1 MVTKMSSK
9 YQNRPCDVIAVGQR
23 NPVLYAESRGHRE
36 DRETPVECPFHVVLW
51 KGYVYVVNRIVLIA
65 LSNIQGFRIVIIYF

>member
-1 MVTKMSSK
+1 MSPK
-9 YQNRPCDVIAVGQR
+9 YENRPCDVIAVGQR

-51 KGYVYVVNRIVLIA
+51 KGYVYVVN
-65 LSNIQGFRIVIIYF
+65 QIVIKSLTNSYQFREVIIHF